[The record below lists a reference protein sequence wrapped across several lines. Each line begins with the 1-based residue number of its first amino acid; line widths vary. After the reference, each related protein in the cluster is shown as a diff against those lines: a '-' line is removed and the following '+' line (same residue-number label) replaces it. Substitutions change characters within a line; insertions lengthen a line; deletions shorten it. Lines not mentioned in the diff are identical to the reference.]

1 MYFLKVTFRFT
12 LVRTTTQ
19 LLDKGRLYP
28 HLQGLGGLARG
39 SIYAALKEKVEL
51 MF

>member
-1 MYFLKVTFRFT
+1 MCFLKVTFRFM

-19 LLDKGRLYP
+19 LLDKRRVHPRL
-28 HLQGLGGLARG
+28 QRLGGRAGG
-39 SIYAALKEKVEL
+39 SIYAALKKKVEL

>member
-1 MYFLKVTFRFT
+1 MCFLKVTFRST

-19 LLDKGRLYP
+19 LLDKRRVYP
-28 HLQGLGGLARG
+28 CLQVSGGLAAG